1 MLNVTSNTAG
11 SRRVDFKLGVLS
23 FPERVIYWTIVLTPL
38 WWLLGIQTLLYP
50 AIATVLLAVN
60 FDIDKLIRSE
70 IPACV
75 WAWLAM
81 AVVMLWTATF
91 GLSNVGFEILKTA
104 ATVVTFF
111 KSYFLIF
118 ACMVLPF
125 WHCLRVRVVT
135 RAVAWM
141 TTGYLVTI
149 AIEMVMLALKI
160 GGAGFLPPLAR
171 VIPGDKQSLLVTFAE
186 YQPFFG
192 ISLPRTV
199 LYTPDP
205 PILGV
210 CALLCFF
217 ICLGETNRRLRKFAL
232 VGCVIA
238 LLISFSRL
246 AWICFPLALLITAY
260 FRSTLARQGSL
271 WGVSF
276 TSLLCGFLGLTLD
289 ELLKTP
295 LEVFNGARASSTTD
309 RELVVRKTLEAWQES
324 PWLGWGIAQGSVR
337 WYIYD
342 ITLGSFSTYA
352 AVLYLHGIIGFI
364 FFMAALIST
373 LGSFWG
379 PAFRGNP
386 LCNRA
391 LASLIALYVL
401 CNATALSWMTVYLW
415 FFFVWLGAILSE
427 LQQNHG
433 SVSSWNQLSRRTG

>member
-1 MLNVTSNTAG
+1 MLNITSSPTG
-11 SRRVDFKLGVLS
+11 SSTRDFKLGVLS

-50 AIATVLLAVN
+50 AIIIVLLTLN

-75 WAWLAM
+75 WAWLVM

-91 GLSNVGFEILKTA
+91 GLSNVGFGILKIA

-118 ACMVLPF
+118 GCMILPF
-125 WHCLRVRVVT
+125 WHCLRVCVIT

-149 AIEMVMLALKI
+149 AIEMVMLVLKI

-171 VIPGDKQSLLVTFAE
+171 VIPGDKLSLLVTFAE

-210 CALLCFF
+210 CAVLCFF
-217 ICLGETNRRLRKFAL
+217 ICLGETDRRLRKFAL
-232 VGCVIA
+232 AACLVA

-271 WGVSF
+271 WGVSI
-276 TSLLCGFLGLTLD
+276 TSLLCGLLGLTFD
-289 ELLKTP
+289 QLLKTP
-295 LEVFNGARASSTTD
+295 LEIFNGARASSTTD

-324 PWLGWGIAQGSVR
+324 PWLGWGIVQGSVR

-342 ITLGSFSTYA
+342 IGLGSFSTYA

-364 FFMAALIST
+364 FFVVALIST

-379 PAFRGNP
+379 PAVRGNQ
-386 LCNRA
+386 LCKRA
-391 LASLIALYVL
+391 LASLVALYVL
-401 CNATALSWMTVYLW
+401 CNATPFTWMAVYFW

-427 LQQNHG
+427 LQQNQ
-433 SVSSWNQLSRRTG
+433 VSS

>member
-1 MLNVTSNTAG
+1 
-11 SRRVDFKLGVLS
+11 
-23 FPERVIYWTIVLTPL
+23 
-38 WWLLGIQTLLYP
+38 
-50 AIATVLLAVN
+50 
-60 FDIDKLIRSE
+60 
-70 IPACV
+70 
-75 WAWLAM
+75 
-81 AVVMLWTATF
+81 
-91 GLSNVGFEILKTA
+91 
-104 ATVVTFF
+104 
-111 KSYFLIF
+111 
-118 ACMVLPF
+118 MVLPF
-125 WHCLRVRVVT
+125 WHCLRVSVIT

-149 AIEMVMLALKI
+149 AIEVVMLVLKI

-186 YQPFFG
+186 YQPFFH

-217 ICLGETNRRLRKFAL
+217 ICLGETDRRLRKFAL
-232 VGCVIA
+232 AGCLVA
-238 LLISFSRL
+238 VLISFSRL
-246 AWICFPLALLITAY
+246 AWICLPLALLITAY

-276 TSLLCGFLGLTLD
+276 TSLLCGFLGMTFD

-295 LEVFNGARASSTTD
+295 LEIFNGARASSTTD

-364 FFMAALIST
+364 FFMAAMILT
-373 LGSFWG
+373 LGSFWT
-379 PAFRGNP
+379 PAVRGNP
-386 LCNRA
+386 LCKRA
-391 LASLIALYVL
+391 LASLVALYVL

-427 LQQNHG
+427 VQQEGASGAEN
-433 SVSSWNQLSRRTG
+433 VLSLP